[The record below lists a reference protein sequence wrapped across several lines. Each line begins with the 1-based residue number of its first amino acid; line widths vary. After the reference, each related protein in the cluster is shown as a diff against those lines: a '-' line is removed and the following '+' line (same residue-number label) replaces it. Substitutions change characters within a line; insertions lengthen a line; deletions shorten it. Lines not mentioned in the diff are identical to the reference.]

1 MNHWFVIAL
10 GDAMFAD
17 SMLFRLESQLKAIYA
32 ASGQPEN
39 MAAFYR
45 HESGGLHCEVFVY
58 LTPSFAKH
66 ADQLGAIR
74 CDPPEFTGLSLL
86 VGSFDGF

>member
-1 MNHWFVIAL
+1 MAHWFVIAL

-17 SMLFRLESQLKAIYA
+17 SKLFRLESQLKEIYE
-32 ASGQPEN
+32 ASNEPEN

-45 HESGGLHCEVFVY
+45 HESGGLHCKVFVY
-58 LTPSFAKH
+58 LTPSFAEH
-66 ADQLGAIR
+66 AARLGAAH
-74 CDPPEFTGLSLL
+74 CEKPEFTGLSLL

>member
-1 MNHWFVIAL
+1 MKHWFVIEL

-17 SMLFRLESQLKAIYA
+17 SKLVRLESQLKAIYA
-32 ASGQPEN
+32 ASGKPET
-39 MAAFYR
+39 MAAYYR
-45 HESGGLHCEVFVY
+45 HESGGLHCKVFVY
-58 LTPSFAKH
+58 LTPSFAGH

-74 CDPPEFTGLSLL
+74 CDPPEVTGLSPL